1 MKYLYELYPST
12 CSDESINKTVSTG
25 FQVSE
30 TLYSGHSEFQQV
42 DVIKNPFYGRSLF
55 LDNLMMTT
63 EKDEFIYHESLT
75 HVPIS
80 KLKEPERVLIIGGG
94 DGGIAREL
102 CKYKSIKEI
111 NLVEID
117 ELVVTVS
124 KEYLPT
130 IACSFNDPRVNFICT
145 DGAKFVEESS
155 SNYYDLV
162 LIDSS
167 DPVGPGI
174 VLFQEKFYNHC
185 KRILKENG
193 QFSAQGMGA
202 FVEPA
207 SQKMMYQNLCK
218 VFSYVKPYYAVI
230 PTYPTSL
237 WVFFNCSN
245 NAKQN
250 PETISNE
257 LPQGLKYIN
266 KAMLSAVYAVPQIVL
281 ENIKA

>member
-1 MKYLYELYPST
+1 MKFLYELYPST
-12 CSDESINKTVSTG
+12 NLNEAVNKTVSTG
-25 FQVSE
+25 FQISK
-30 TLYSGHSEFQQV
+30 TLYSGSSDFQEV
-42 DVIKNPFYGRSLF
+42 DVIENPFYGRALF

-80 KLKEPERVLIIGGG
+80 RIKNPERVLIIGGG

-124 KEYLPT
+124 KEFLPS
-130 IACSFNDPRVNFICT
+130 IACSFNDPRVNFICA
-145 DGAKFVEESS
+145 DGAKYVEDSA

-174 VLFQEKFYNHC
+174 VLFQEKFYTHC
-185 KRILKENG
+185 KRILKTDG
-193 QFSAQGMGA
+193 QFAAQGMGA
-202 FVEPA
+202 FVEAA
-207 SQKMMYQNLCK
+207 SQKMMFQNLNK

-250 PETISNE
+250 PETIINE
-257 LPQGLKYIN
+257 LPEELKYIN
-266 KAMLSAVYAVPQIVL
+266 KAMLSAVYAVPQIIL
-281 ENIKA
+281 ENLK